1 MSLSTVR
8 TYCVVQLRY
17 QSRSGYIFQPTK
29 CGVHIGESGMCRMS
43 GWINWW
49 TVGDVSGEVAGE
61 EASSRDLMFGW
72 RRNFVAHYIGQ
83 IG

>member
-1 MSLSTVR
+1 
-8 TYCVVQLRY
+8 
-17 QSRSGYIFQPTK
+17 
-29 CGVHIGESGMCRMS
+29 MCRMS